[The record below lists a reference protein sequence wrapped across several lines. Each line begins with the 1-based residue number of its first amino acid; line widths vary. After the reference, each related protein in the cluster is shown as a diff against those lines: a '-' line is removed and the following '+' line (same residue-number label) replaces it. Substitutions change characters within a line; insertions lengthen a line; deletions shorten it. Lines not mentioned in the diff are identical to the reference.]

1 MEIMSLCN
9 LADALRESTDAW
21 GDFFRYYGGTAFSG
35 LASGREHSGIGWR
48 RPFFYVP
55 LLSSG
60 VAFVP
65 LPLFLMIGP
74 ILSQRLNLP
83 WSWRVA
89 IPALGLV
96 LFLILPADAWFRL
109 SSSHRIRS
117 EFTIVERDRAL
128 GVLLNRTFAANERP
142 SLGVVAA
149 GAIAL
154 AYEGEVIDMMGLNN
168 SIMAHAAGDRKGRK
182 NHAAFNK
189 DILLQQSPEIIAA
202 GEISS
207 PETFATDHKKQ
218 MAYLEHH
225 PSEDVLKGLRNED
238 RFLKTYELG
247 FIEVDRGK
255 LVGGWFLKSYI
266 PKLRGLRYRPV
277 AH

>member
-1 MEIMSLCN
+1 M
-9 LADALRESTDAW
+9 
-21 GDFFRYYGGTAFSG
+21 
-35 LASGREHSGIGWR
+35 
-48 RPFFYVP
+48 
-55 LLSSG
+55 
-60 VAFVP
+60 
-65 LPLFLMIGP
+65 
-74 ILSQRLNLP
+74 
-83 WSWRVA
+83 
-89 IPALGLV
+89 
-96 LFLILPADAWFRL
+96 
-109 SSSHRIRS
+109 
-117 EFTIVERDRAL
+117 
-128 GVLLNRTFAANERP
+128 LLNRTFAASERP

-207 PETFATDHKKQ
+207 PETFASDHKKQ
-218 MAYLEHH
+218 MAYLEQH

-247 FIEVDRGK
+247 FIEVDGGK

-277 AH
+277 AY